1 MSDLVLVPP
10 PRSIRREKGEIAVD
24 GDAAADI
31 STWTI
36 GSPLPEGVSFSAG
49 PLAEGDHP
57 DGHNRYRLTISGKGI
72 EIEGAG
78 PGELFSAIQT
88 LRQILMQCDGS
99 VPCCTIDDWADY
111 PVRGVMLDISRDR
124 VPTMETLFGL
134 IDMWALLKLN
144 QLQLY
149 MEHTF
154 AYPGHEKVWKDASPI
169 TPGEIRQL
177 DRYCAQRGIELVP
190 NQNSFGHMERW
201 LMHEEYQHLAE
212 MPGGFT
218 DPWGVFRPASSTLAP
233 SAPGTLA
240 FLGELYDQLLPC
252 FSSSFFN
259 IGGDEPWELGQ
270 GRSAAA
276 CKRLGLERVYVD
288 FLLELHGLVRS
299 RGKRM
304 MVWADILMKYPAM
317 VDELPEDIIL
327 MEWGYEGDHPFESEC
342 ERLASVKND
351 YYLCTGTSAWNTL
364 GGRWPNTVEN
374 IGRAA
379 RIGLENGAGGF
390 YITEWGDNGHLQQH
404 PVPMPGYFYAA
415 AAAWNVEGADS
426 FDMTRA
432 LSRFAFGSA
441 DESAAGALMLL
452 EELGGVSG
460 IKMHNASLPWA
471 VLTDHLAPYY
481 RDAVETAAAAGYNFS
496 GEEAL
501 LDRADLLL
509 DEAEAAEAA
518 PEEIIEELRFT
529 SAIIRFACR
538 LGREKDNP
546 GARSGLRET
555 LLCLIAEYRRIW
567 NKRSRP
573 GGLNESAG
581 RLEALADKLK
591 G

>member
-1 MSDLVLVPP
+1 M
-10 PRSIRREKGEIAVD
+10 K
-24 GDAAADI
+24 
-31 STWTI
+31 
-36 GSPLPEGVSFSAG
+36 
-49 PLAEGDHP
+49 
-57 DGHNRYRLTISGKGI
+57 
-72 EIEGAG
+72 
-78 PGELFSAIQT
+78 
-88 LRQILMQCDGS
+88 
-99 VPCCTIDDWADY
+99 
-111 PVRGVMLDISRDR
+111 
-124 VPTMETLFGL
+124 TLFGL
-134 IDMWALLKLN
+134 IDMWALLKFN

-154 AYPGHEKVWKDASPI
+154 AYPGHERVWKDASPI
-169 TPGEIRQL
+169 TPEEIRQL
-177 DRYCAQRGIELVP
+177 DRYCAKRGIELVP

-233 SAPGTLA
+233 SAPGTLPL
-240 FLGELYDQLLPC
+240 LGELYDHLLPC

-276 CKRLGLERVYVD
+276 CEEHGLERVYVD
-288 FLLELHGLVRS
+288 FLLELHRLVRS

-317 VDELPEDIIL
+317 VDELPGDIIL

-342 ERLASVKND
+342 ERLGTVKND

-379 RIGLENGAGGF
+379 RIGLKNGAGGF

-404 PVPMPGYFYAA
+404 PVPIPGYFYAA

-426 FDMTRA
+426 FDMVRA
-432 LSRFAFGSA
+432 LSRFAFGCA
-441 DESAAGALMLL
+441 DENAAGALMLL
-452 EELGGVSG
+452 EELGGASG
-460 IKMHNASLPWA
+460 FKLHNASLPWA
-471 VLTDHLAPYY
+471 FLTDHLAPYY
-481 RDAVETAAAAGYNFS
+481 REAVEAAAGYDFS
-496 GEEAL
+496 AELEM
-501 LDRADLLL
+501 LDRADRLL
-509 DEAEAAEAA
+509 DEAEATENS
-518 PEEIIEELRFT
+518 PEGSAYGMIIDELRFT

-538 LGREKDNP
+538 LGREKEDP
-546 GARSGLRET
+546 RARNGLRET
-555 LLCLIAEYRRIW
+555 LLNLIGEYRRLW

-581 RLEALADKLK
+581 RLEALAEEL
-591 G
+591 